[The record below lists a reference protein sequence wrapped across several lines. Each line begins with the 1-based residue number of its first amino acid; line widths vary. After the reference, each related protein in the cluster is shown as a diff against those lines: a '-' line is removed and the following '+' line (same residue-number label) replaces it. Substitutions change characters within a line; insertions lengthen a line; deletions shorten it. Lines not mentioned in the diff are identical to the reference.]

1 MFLSWLSSAFCCAS
15 ACVSIPSVVAC
26 ARGRARTESETIS
39 RRARPGRDALGR
51 GVLAFL
57 RPSTVVEYS
66 SLLKRDPSAA
76 GVSHGLRSLFPHG
89 LSLRAIHKHLERSGG
104 ARRVVR
110 TRSRALARRVQS
122 QCESEPASWGM
133 ASRVHILRRRA
144 RRPRPYT
151 PRYYKHASRRPCAP
165 PQSSEATKILGPSE
179 GS

>member
-1 MFLSWLSSAFCCAS
+1 VFLSWLSSAFCCAS

-26 ARGRARTESETIS
+26 ARGRARTESDGNAPGS
-39 RRARPGRDALGR
+39 AARALGR